1 MADDSGPMVDFPA
14 SHGQVRVAEA
24 GHDPARHGVRV
35 TVDVRGPVDRTRL
48 EEAIN
53 RVVSGHEILRTELRA
68 DGASGRWKQVVQPV
82 RHIPVEEGVQATPST
97 DRSVP
102 LRVGITSDGDGSRL
116 HFEGSGLHI
125 DARALHYLVEEL
137 ATAYQTGVGPSED
150 SVLQYGDFA
159 EWQAELSE
167 SEEGESGRAFW
178 RTVSLPDSPA
188 DRLPFERK
196 GEPNGSGASQKR
208 VRRKVDAHT
217 AASSSE
223 LAASSAVSEEVL
235 LLAVFFVVL
244 WRYTGR
250 MPVVVDVRSDGRGLD
265 DLSGAI
271 GPHSLDLPVHAALDA
286 SSSFKAFAGRVAEA
300 VAAGREWEHVFQ
312 PALLS
317 SRPAGA
323 ALGESRFGF
332 EYGVA
337 PEVVGSDGVTFH
349 VSGQQVGRGDHRLRL
364 ACWRWADGL
373 FLDWVFD
380 PDRIDDAYVDGMS
393 RAFEAV
399 LAAAVSNPDAYVS
412 ELPLLDEEGRRSL
425 VEDPNDTQRPYPT
438 DSLIHDFIE
447 RHARERPDAPA
458 VEMDGSVLTYG
469 ALNGRANRLAHH
481 LRGLG
486 VGPGTLVAILAER
499 SFEMVESVLA
509 VLKAGGGY
517 VPLSPTYPPERL
529 AFIMEQTRAPV
540 LIATV
545 GVEDLLPET
554 HARIVRMDEDLAREL
569 EAHSE
574 QAPERV
580 ATPDDVAYVIYT
592 SGSTGQPKG
601 VVVTHRTFV
610 ISNEARVEYYGPGE
624 GRFLLLSPFAFDS
637 SIVGLFWTLT
647 GGGTLCL
654 IAEGS
659 QRDVGELCRMIDER
673 AVTHTLTLP
682 SFYDMIITHGEVDR
696 LQGLEAV
703 VVAGEACPLT
713 MVRRHKEALPGTGL
727 FSEYGATET
736 TIWSSAYDCLE
747 QTIDTAPLGRPIAN
761 CEMYVLDEDLQ
772 PLPVGVPG
780 EVHFGGAIL
789 ARGYW
794 NRPDL
799 TEERFVAS
807 PFRDD
812 PDARLYKSGD
822 LARWLPGG
830 DLEFL
835 GRVDNQ
841 VKIRGFRVE
850 LEEIEVILGTHPDL
864 AEVAVA
870 ARSASEWDRGHEE
883 SDSSPTAKRLVAYV
897 VPRSAPGPSS
907 SELRDYLASRV
918 PSYMVPSAFLH
929 LEGLPRTPNGKLD
942 RDALPAVDP
951 AKLEQPQSRGD
962 APATAVEE
970 ALAQIWQRV
979 LGVDEVSREDNF
991 FELGG
996 DSILSIQV
1004 VALANKQGLKISA
1017 RDVFEGQTIARL
1029 AEASGAGDA
1038 VETEQVTVTGA
1049 VPLHPIQHWFF
1060 EQDRPDPHHANM
1072 AVMLRCSEPLD
1083 LEALRSAVEAL
1094 LHHHDA
1100 LRTAFHREGGR
1111 WRQEVLASVSSN
1123 PVRRVD
1129 LSATDPA
1136 TRSASIEDE
1145 AAEVQRQLDLE
1156 SADLVRVVYFDCGPD
1171 DAGRLLVVI
1180 HHLVFD
1186 GVSLRILLEDLE
1198 EAYRDLISG
1207 RGVGLPLKTTSYK
1220 RWNEALVAYADSPEL
1235 LAELDRWRSLLPA
1248 QVQDL
1253 PRDTPED
1260 ARSNTFADQ
1269 AVVERSLSADMTRKL
1284 VRDVPAAR
1292 DARTDEVLLAAL
1304 TGTVCTWT
1312 DRPGLHL
1319 ELEGHG
1325 RELFQEGVDPTR
1337 TVGWFTTVYPAH
1349 VEFGGDDPEAEL
1361 ASVRDAVRSIPNK
1374 GFGYGILRHMGDEP
1388 VRVELAAAP
1397 RAAVNFNYM
1406 GRFDSSMGGGLFEPA
1421 PESTGPDF
1429 SPKAQRPHELEIV
1442 ATVVDGTMKVEW
1454 MFSRGLHDRATIEEL
1469 ADDFEMRLERL
1480 IDASVPGEVA
1490 PVSDDFSDF
1499 DWDDSDVSDIA
1510 AALERARGAD

>member
-1 MADDSGPMVDFPA
+1 MAEDSESMVEFPA
-14 SHGQVRVAEA
+14 SQGQARVAEA

-35 TVDVRGPVDRTRL
+35 TVDVRGPVDRARL
-48 EEAIN
+48 EEALH
-53 RVVSGHEILRTELRA
+53 RVVAGHEILRTEVRA
-68 DGASGRWKQVVQPV
+68 GAAPGRWKQVVHPV
-82 RHIPVEEGVQATPST
+82 PQIPVEDVDEDTAPLGDVSA
-97 DRSVP
+97 P
-102 LRVGITSDGDGSRL
+102 LRVSVASDGDGLRL
-116 HFEGSGLHI
+116 HLEGSGLHV
-125 DARALHYLVEEL
+125 DASALRHLVEEL
-137 ATAYQTGVGPSED
+137 ADAYETGGGPAED
-150 SVLQYGDFA
+150 SVLQFGDFA

-167 SEEGESGRAFW
+167 SEEAEPGRAFW
-178 RTVSLPDSPA
+178 RTLALPDTPA

-196 GEPNGSGASQKR
+196 GESDESEASQAR
-208 VRRKVDAHT
+208 IRRKVDAGM
-217 AASSSE
+217 AAAVSE
-223 LAASSAVSEEVL
+223 LSVSMGVSEEVVL
-235 LLAVFFVVL
+235 LTALFAVL

-250 MPVVVDVRSDGRGLD
+250 MPVVVDVRTDGRGLD
-265 DLSGAI
+265 ELSGAI
-271 GPHSLDLPVHAALDA
+271 GPYARDLPVQASTDA
-286 SSSFKAFAGRVAEA
+286 SSTFRELAGRVAEA
-300 VAAGREWEHVFQ
+300 VASGREWEHVYRRD
-312 PALLS
+312 LLP
-317 SRPAGA
+317 RHAEGA
-323 ALGESRFGF
+323 VLPESPFAF
-332 EYGVA
+332 EYGAA
-337 PEVVGSDGVTFH
+337 PAVVGSDVTFR
-349 VSGQQVGRGDHRLRL
+349 VSGQEAGRGDHRLRL
-364 ACWRWADGL
+364 ACWRRDVGL
-373 FLDWVFD
+373 ILDWVFD
-380 PDRIDDAYVDGMS
+380 PDRMDAEYVEGMS
-393 RAFEAV
+393 RAFDSV
-399 LAAAVSNPDAYVS
+399 LGAAVSNVDARVT

-425 VEDPNDTQRPYPT
+425 VEDANDTRRAYPT
-438 DSLIHDFIE
+438 DRLIHDFIE
-447 RHARERPDAPA
+447 GQARERPDAPA

-469 ALNGRANRLAHH
+469 DLDRRANRLAHH
-481 LRGLG
+481 LGGLG

-499 SFEMVESVLA
+499 SFEMVEAVLA

-529 AFIMEQTRAPV
+529 AFIMEQTQAPV
-540 LIATV
+540 VIATD

-554 HARIVRMDEDLAREL
+554 PARIVRMDEELAREL

-574 QAPERV
+574 QSLDRA

-654 IAEGS
+654 IAEDS
-659 QRDVGELCRMIDER
+659 QRDVGELCRVIDEG

-682 SFYDMIITHGEVDR
+682 SFYDMIITHGEVER
-696 LQGLEAV
+696 LRSLETV

-772 PLPVGVPG
+772 PLPIGVPG

-799 TEERFVAS
+799 TEERFVPS

-870 ARSASEWDRGHEE
+870 ARSASEWDRGNEE
-883 SDSSPTAKRLVAYV
+883 GESSPTAKRLVAYV

-942 RDALPAVDP
+942 RDALPPVDP
-951 AKLEQPQSRGD
+951 AKLEQPRSRGD

-1038 VETEQVTVTGA
+1038 VETEQETVTGA

-1072 AVMLRCSEPLD
+1072 AMMLLCSEPLD
-1083 LEALRSAVEAL
+1083 LDALRMAVEAL

-1100 LRTAFHREGGR
+1100 LRTAFHREDGR

-1136 TRSASIEDE
+1136 TRSASIEGE
-1145 AAEVQRQLDLE
+1145 AAKAQQELDLE
-1156 SADLVRVVYFDCGPD
+1156 SSDLLRVVYFDCGPND
-1171 DAGRLLVVI
+1171 PGRLLVVI

-1186 GVSLRILLEDLE
+1186 GVSLRIFLEDLE
-1198 EAYRDLISG
+1198 DAYRDLVSG

-1235 LAELDRWRSLLPA
+1235 LAELDHWRSLLPA
-1248 QVQDL
+1248 QTQDL
-1253 PRDTPED
+1253 PRDTPDD

-1269 AVVERSLSADMTRKL
+1269 AVVERSLSTEMTRKL

-1325 RELFQEGVDPTR
+1325 RELFQEGLDPTR
-1337 TVGWFTTVYPAH
+1337 TVGWFTTVYPAY
-1349 VEFGGDDPEAEL
+1349 VEYGGDDPEAEL
-1361 ASVRDAVRSIPNK
+1361 TSVRDAVRSIPNK
-1374 GFGYGILRHMGDEP
+1374 GFGYGILRHMADEQ
-1388 VRVELAAAP
+1388 VGVEWAAAP

-1429 SPKAQRPHELEIV
+1429 SPKAQRPHELEVV

-1454 MFSRGLHDRATIEEL
+1454 MFSRGLHDRATIEGL
-1469 ADDFEMRLERL
+1469 AADFEVRLERL
-1480 IDASVPGEVA
+1480 IDACVSGEGA
-1490 PVSDDFSDF
+1490 PVTDDFSDF
-1499 DWDDSDVSDIA
+1499 DWDESDVSDIA
-1510 AALERARGAD
+1510 AALERARGVD